1 MADWREEV
9 SKYREKFEALPIQYK
24 AAIIAAPI
32 FLISIIAV
40 AILLSTKTDYAV
52 LYTGLNQE
60 DLNAIIT
67 ELDKEGVRYKIDN
80 AGRTVLV
87 PEGKERELRL
97 KLAAKGIPN
106 KGIVGY
112 ELFDKTSIGISDFQQ
127 QVNFKR
133 AVEGELAR
141 TILKFK
147 NIQDARVH
155 IAIPEKSVF
164 IREEEE
170 TKASVFIKLKPG
182 HKITKE
188 QVKAIR
194 SLVAASVENLKPENV
209 VVIDGN
215 GRDLTAMLE
224 EEEGEI
230 TSKQLKLKQQFEK
243 NLERKIQSALED
255 VFGYGNVKVRIST
268 ELDFSKSEKRE
279 EIYDPD
285 MTAVVSEQKKKE
297 KTYKEDVAGV
307 PGTPSNIPPAPG
319 VRPGGTT
326 NTISEKKESITNYEV
341 SKKELR
347 VIDPTMKIKR
357 ISVGVILNGKP
368 EEVNVEQVKSIV
380 SAAAG
385 LDTKRGDTISV
396 VAMPFKKPEVVEEKP
411 PYPPYL
417 KFVVPAVAGIVLLLL
432 VFFGLK
438 KLKKPPPEVVVEGA
452 PVGEGAEEAFEITG
466 AEVLRE
472 KAKELEIIKTITEIA
487 REEPKK
493 VAGVLKAWLR
503 HEE

>member
-1 MADWREEV
+1 MADWREEL
-9 SKYREKFEALPIQYK
+9 KAYRERFENLPIHYK
-24 AAIIAAPI
+24 AAAIALPL
-32 FLISIIAV
+32 F
-40 AILLSTKTDYAV
+40 ILSLVFVGVFLSTKTDYAV

-67 ELDKEGVRYKIDN
+67 ELDKEGVKYKIDN
-80 AGRTVLV
+80 GGRTVLV

-112 ELFDKTSIGISDFQQ
+112 ELFDKTSIGLSDFQQ

-155 IAIPEKSVF
+155 IAFPEKSVF
-164 IREEEE
+164 VREEEE
-170 TKASVFIKLKPG
+170 AKASVFIKLKPG

-194 SLVAASVENLKPENV
+194 GLVAASVENLKPENV

-215 GRDLTAMLE
+215 GRDLTALLE

-230 TSKQLKLKQQFEK
+230 TSRQLKLKQQFEK

-268 ELDFSKSEKRE
+268 ELDFSKTEKRE

-297 KTYKEDVAGV
+297 KTYNEPVAGV

-319 VRPGGTT
+319 VRPGGAGG
-326 NTISEKKESITNYEV
+326 TITEKKESITNYEV

-347 VIDPTMKIKR
+347 VVDPSMKVKR
-357 ISVGVILNGKP
+357 VSVGVILNGKP
-368 EEVNVEQVKSIV
+368 EEVDVEKVKSIV

-385 LDTKRGDTISV
+385 IDSKRGDTISV
-396 VAMPFKKPEVVEEKP
+396 VAIPFKKPEVVEEKP

-417 KFVVPAVAGIVLLLL
+417 KFVVPAVAGVVLLLL
-432 VFFGLK
+432 IFFGLK
-438 KLKKPPPEVVVEGA
+438 RLKKPPPEVVVEGVPA
-452 PVGEGAEEAFEITG
+452 GVEGEEAFEITG

-472 KAKELEIIKTITEIA
+472 KAKELEIIKTISEIA
-487 REEPKK
+487 KEEPKR

-503 HEE
+503 YEE